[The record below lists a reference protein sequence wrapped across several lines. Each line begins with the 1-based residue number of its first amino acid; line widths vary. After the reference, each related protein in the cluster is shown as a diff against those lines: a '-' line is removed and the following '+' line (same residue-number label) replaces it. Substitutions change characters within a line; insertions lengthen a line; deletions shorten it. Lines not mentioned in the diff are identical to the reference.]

1 MTDHRNPLER
11 SPDEAGTTPDAAT
24 PGTSSIG
31 DDAGVWAD
39 PGDDAPR
46 DLADAADSG
55 RDSLRS
61 EAIERSS
68 GDGEHDAPPAAYRP
82 DSVVRAV
89 SPEARVEMERGDSHR
104 NEANFTK
111 GRNAPTLDQMQ
122 GSSKTTD
129 ATDEYLYS
137 APRGIFPDTPGGA
150 GATPLAASRRS
161 FLNDVASIGHFPSM
175 AEAERWTRAV
185 FNTLRHRAIDIND
198 DDLAVELKSVVRFGE
213 APEVQV
219 EEMMWGGDWLGRFS
233 RLVCLLQN
241 WTRDEFYEQLAEQ
254 ANETP
259 DDPWVD
265 AAVYSFFAAL
275 KRALDGDGERISVG
289 ELQEAWDKA

>member
-1 MTDHRNPLER
+1 MTDHRNPLEHT
-11 SPDEAGTTPDAAT
+11 PDEAGTTTDAAT

-31 DDAGVWAD
+31 DDAGVWEDGEA
-39 PGDDAPR
+39 APR
-46 DLADAADSG
+46 DLADDADSG
-55 RDSLRS
+55 RDQARS
-61 EAIERSS
+61 EAIEQSS
-68 GDGEHDAPPAAYRP
+68 TDGEHDAPPASYRP

-111 GRNAPTLDQMQ
+111 GRNAPTLNQMQ

-129 ATDEYLYS
+129 ATDEYLFN

-150 GATPLAASRRS
+150 GATPLATARRS
-161 FLNDVASIGHFPSM
+161 FLNDVASIGHFPSLG
-175 AEAERWTRAV
+175 EAERWTRAV
-185 FNTLRHRAIDIND
+185 FNSLRHRAVEVD
-198 DDLAVELKSVVRFGE
+198 DQMAAELASVIRVGE

-219 EEMMWGGDWLGRFS
+219 EEMMWGGDWLARFS
-233 RLVCLLQN
+233 QLVCLLQN
-241 WTRDEFYEQLAEQ
+241 WKRVEFYEQVAQQ
-254 ANETP
+254 ASETP

-265 AAVYSFFAAL
+265 AAVYSFFGAL
-275 KRALDGDGERISVG
+275 KRAMGDNAERCSVG